1 MRILVC
7 DVGPRDGL
15 QNEAAVLEPGV
26 RAELA
31 RRLAAAGVPRVE
43 VASFVDPARVP
54 QMAGAEEVVAAL
66 DPERLRNRLLQ
77 SAPLAVTGDEPD
89 TASNS
94 LLQSP
99 QAEWS
104 GLVLNERGWER
115 LAASGL
121 ARANLTLAAT
131 EEFNQRNGNRSLA
144 DALAGAEKLLA
155 IADRPVTV
163 TVSVAFGCPFEGRV
177 DPGGVADLCARL
189 AAAGA
194 DELVLADTIGVAT
207 PGHVRR
213 LIERIGSLGPTTG
226 GHFHDTRHTAVAN
239 ALAAV
244 EAGASVLDA
253 SVGGLGGCPF
263 APRATGNVA
272 TEDVIYALGEE
283 GVQTGIDLDSLIE
296 VATWIGALLGKPLPG
311 GVANAGGFPAPLSS
325 DG

>member
-1 MRILVC
+1 
-7 DVGPRDGL
+7 
-15 QNEAAVLEPGV
+15 
-26 RAELA
+26 
-31 RRLAAAGVPRVE
+31 
-43 VASFVDPARVP
+43 
-54 QMAGAEEVVAAL
+54 
-66 DPERLRNRLLQ
+66 
-77 SAPLAVTGDEPD
+77 
-89 TASNS
+89 
-94 LLQSP
+94 LQSP

-104 GLVLNERGWER
+104 GLVLNARGWER

-121 ARANLTLAAT
+121 PRANLTLAAT
-131 EEFNQRNGNRSLA
+131 EAFNRRNGNRSLA
-144 DALAGAEKLLA
+144 DALAGAEALLA
-155 IADRPVTV
+155 AADRPVTV

-194 DELVLADTIGVAT
+194 DELVLADTIGVA
-207 PGHVRR
+207 
-213 LIERIGSLGPTTG
+213 
-226 GHFHDTRHTAVAN
+226 N

-272 TEDVIYALGEE
+272 TEDVVYALGEE
-283 GVQTGIDLDSLIE
+283 GVETGIDLDALIE
-296 VATWIGALLGKPLPG
+296 VASCVGALLGKALPG